1 MKKKISIIFFA
12 LVLVL
17 ATGNFAFA
25 RHWGHDHGVKHG
37 VYKAKKHKHYRPL
50 HRFQRRSFHHHQQ
63 PIVVVKER
71 YIPYPEP
78 SSSGGTELDFGSII
92 LRLPEVVVF
101 E

>member
-1 MKKKISIIFFA
+1 MKKKISIIIFA

-17 ATGNFAFA
+17 GTGNFAFA
-25 RHWGHDHGVKHG
+25 RHWGHGYGAKHG
-37 VYKAKKHKHYRPL
+37 FYKAKKHKQQRAFHGFAKRVSHYHEPV
-50 HRFQRRSFHHHQQ
+50 
-63 PIVVVKER
+63 VVVKER
-71 YIPYPEP
+71 YIPYSEP

>member
-1 MKKKISIIFFA
+1 MKKKIFIMILA
-12 LVLVL
+12 LVMVV
-17 ATGNFAFA
+17 GMSHVAFA
-25 RHWGHDHGVKHG
+25 RQAGHGYGVRHGF
-37 VYKAKKHKHYRPL
+37 YKAKKHKPHRGF
-50 HRFQRRSFHHHQQ
+50 HRFHKRFHHYPE

-71 YIPYPEP
+71 YVPYYEP

>member
-1 MKKKISIIFFA
+1 MKKKISITIFA

-17 ATGNFAFA
+17 GTGNFAFA
-25 RHWGHDHGVKHG
+25 RYDGHGYGMKHG
-37 VYKAKKHKHYRPL
+37 VYKAKKHKHYRPIHRFNRRVL
-50 HRFQRRSFHHHQQ
+50 HRHQ

-71 YIPYPEP
+71 YIPYSEP

>member
-1 MKKKISIIFFA
+1 MKKNISIMILA
-12 LVLVL
+12 LVLIL
-17 ATGNFAFA
+17 GMGNFAFA
-25 RHWGHDHGVKHG
+25 RYDGHGYGMKHG
-37 VYKAKKHKHYRPL
+37 VYKAKKHKHYRPIHRFNRRVL
-50 HRFQRRSFHHHQQ
+50 HRHQ

-71 YIPYPEP
+71 YIPYSEP